1 MKASVVYQ
9 TEANETVVQSAAD
22 IMGMGAIP
30 NLPGDNTRNTKPTYR
45 KTVARKKAKAA
56 KIARRLNR
64 K

>member
-1 MKASVVYQ
+1 MKASTTQ
-9 TEANETVVQSAAD
+9 TTVMQSAAE

-30 NLPGDNTRNTKPTYR
+30 YLSGENTRNTKPTYR

-64 K
+64 R